1 MVTSEV
7 AKAVELAHAQ
17 EWATVLATTARVA
30 ADLDLA
36 EDCVQDAYAK
46 ALVHWSE
53 QGIPRRPGAWL
64 TTVATRRALEHRRRA
79 EVSQRKLPLLISEPG
94 TPDAFPDDRLRL
106 VFTCCHPALAQEA
119 RIALTLRLVCG
130 LSSAEIAKA
139 FLVKETAMQARIT
152 RAKQKISQTRIP
164 YRIPRLAD
172 LPERI
177 DGVLDVIHLVYS
189 AGHTAKFG
197 DDLIR
202 PDLTRR
208 GLDLARMVHLLL
220 PDSSEAT
227 ALLGLLVLTH
237 AREPAR
243 VSSGAL
249 VLLPEQ
255 DRSLW
260 DQDLLTEGLA
270 LVTASLQS
278 RASRFALMAA
288 VAAVHSEA
296 RTWEETDWPEI
307 LGLYDLL
314 LARWPSPVVALNRA
328 VALSY
333 TDGPAAALAVL
344 DSLSDEPALAT
355 YPYYASTRA
364 DLLRRTGHLPEAAA
378 AYEEALAFTDNST
391 EAAFLTARLDELR
404 S

>member
-1 MVTSEV
+1 MVSSEV
-7 AKAVELAHAQ
+7 AEAVELAHAQ
-17 EWATVLATTARVA
+17 EWAQVLATTARVA

-79 EVSQRKLPLLISEPG
+79 EVSQRKLPLLISEPDLQ
-94 TPDAFPDDRLRL
+94 DAFPDDRLRL

-152 RAKQKISQTRIP
+152 RAKQKITQSRIP
-164 YRIPRLAD
+164 YRIPRLTD

-177 DGVLDVIHLVYS
+177 DAVLDVIHLVYS

-202 PDLTRR
+202 YDLTRR

-220 PDSSEAT
+220 PDSGEAT

-243 VSSGAL
+243 VSGGAL

-260 DQDLLTEGLA
+260 DRDLITEGLA

-278 RASRFALMAA
+278 RAGRFALMAA

-296 RTWEETDWPEI
+296 RTWEETDWQEI

-314 LARWPSPVVALNRA
+314 LTRWPSPVVALNRA

-344 DSLSDEPALAT
+344 DTLSDEPALAT

-364 DLLRRTGHLPEAAA
+364 DLLRRTGQLQAATA
-378 AYEEALAFTDNST
+378 AYEEALAFTDNTT

>member
-1 MVTSEV
+1 MTGSEV
-7 AKAVELAHAQ
+7 ARAVEQAHQQ
-17 EWATVLATTARVA
+17 EWAHVLATTARVA

-79 EVSQRKLPLLISEPG
+79 EVSQRKLPLLIPEPSES
-94 TPDAFPDDRLRL
+94 DAFPDDRLRL

-119 RIALTLRLVCG
+119 RVALTLRLVCG

-152 RAKQKISQTRIP
+152 RAKQKISRSRIP
-164 YRIPRLAD
+164 YRIPALAD

-202 PDLTRR
+202 QDLTRR

-220 PDSSEAT
+220 PDSGEAT

-237 AREPAR
+237 ARESAR
-243 VSSGAL
+243 VSGGAL

-260 DQDLLTEGLA
+260 DQDLITEGLA

-278 RASRFALMAA
+278 RAGRFALMAA
-288 VAAVHSEA
+288 AAAVHSEA

-364 DLLRRTGHLPEAAA
+364 DLLRRTGQLLAAEA
-378 AYEEALAFTDNST
+378 AYEEALAFTDNTT